1 MMNLKNSTAALALV
15 IGLAAC
21 SNGQSDEPPMNVEA
35 NVGAQDNDYT
45 ETAKMEHVK
54 GTPNDVK
61 PMDAQLQ
68 MDGLENKPDPMK
80 EPYFQML
87 TTEFEMSEM
96 IGEDIHGENGEEIA
110 SVSDLIIGDDG
121 TIQSIVFANG
131 GIAGLGT
138 KYGTLNYNEAI
149 VTLDEE
155 NEPRVKMS
163 MTSDALAAISPWE
176 QEKANDYRLASELMG
191 TNAKYAASDEKGRIT
206 DLIANLNGEVRYA
219 LVSESPMAALTDER
233 YVVDFNKV
241 KTAQGDSD
249 GELQFDLTKE
259 MIGASMLYRE
269 IDD

>member
-1 MMNLKNSTAALALV
+1 MLNLKTSTAALALV
-15 IGLAAC
+15 FGLAAC
-21 SNGQSDEPPMNVEA
+21 SDGQTDTQAQNVEA
-35 NVGAQDNDYT
+35 NIQTQETAPEETAYMAGLQNNPVGADPV
-45 ETAKMEHVK
+45 EAKFQ
-54 GTPNDVK
+54 T
-61 PMDAQLQ
+61 
-68 MDGLENKPDPMK
+68 DGLENNADPMK
-80 EPYFQML
+80 KPYFQML

-121 TIQSIVFANG
+121 MIQSIVFANG

-138 KYGTLNYNEAI
+138 KYGTLNYNEAT

-191 TNAKYAASDEKGRIT
+191 TNAQYAASDEKGRIT

-233 YVVDFNKV
+233 YVVDFKKV
-241 KTAQGDSD
+241 KTAQGDSE

-259 MIGASMLYRE
+259 MISASMLYRE